1 MLKEVTVY
9 QTTDGKLFGGK
20 EEAMLHQGR
29 LDYEAKVDAF
39 LDSDYNKYKSGVPR
53 QFARAGILAWEA
65 YKEAREQAQE
75 QAQEKPV

>member
-29 LDYEAKVDAF
+29 LDYEAKIDAF

-53 QFARAGILAWEA
+53 SFARAGILAWEA
-65 YKEAREQAQE
+65 YKLAREQAQE